1 MDVVKTYNNMG
12 SVEDSLGNFQK
23 ALEYYEKSLEIKIKS
38 LGIQHVSSANTKY
51 NMANIYR
58 KQGDNN
64 QARCLFQE
72 AAVVYA
78 KVYGAEHSETI
89 DALNQAKE

>member
-1 MDVVKTYNNMG
+1 MG
-12 SVEDSLGNFQK
+12 NVEESLRNFQTALEYHEK
-23 ALEYYEKSLEIKIKS
+23 ALEIQITS
-38 LGIQHVSSANTKY
+38 LGQHHVSSADTKY

-72 AAVVYA
+72 AAVVYT

>member
-1 MDVVKTYNNMG
+1 MKT
-12 SVEDSLGNFQK
+12 SKLLGNFQK
-23 ALEYYEKSLEIKIKS
+23 ALEYYQTALEIYLKS
-38 LGIQHVSSANTKY
+38 YGEVYVSSADTKY